1 MDLGRM
7 ETKID
12 YREKRFFLGGERGV
26 MRCCCCS
33 LVARL
38 RSMMTIDK
46 STTVMK
52 NSEREKK
59 TKKYKHV
66 VRFAQPVALG
76 CRPSLARRIR
86 KALLRLRER
95 MRKRERGGVR
105 ECILSPA
112 TRPMIPSAA
121 NNRPGQV

>member
-12 YREKRFFLGGERGV
+12 YREKRFFWGGEGGV

-52 NSEREKK
+52 TSEREKK
-59 TKKYKHV
+59 QKNINTWYV
-66 VRFAQPVALG
+66 
-76 CRPSLARRIR
+76 
-86 KALLRLRER
+86 LRSGSR
-95 MRKRERGGVR
+95 
-105 ECILSPA
+105 
-112 TRPMIPSAA
+112 
-121 NNRPGQV
+121 